1 MKRFRSTI
9 SIGLALLVIFASSS
23 FSVGLHIC
31 SGEIRNV
38 ALFGKADGCEKEKQ
52 LPPCHRHEMPAC
64 CQDQTVVHDSDEFQG
79 NAAQLDVSPST
90 QDYFIAEHIILDEIV
105 SSAAVVSPR
114 YYNYDP
120 PLRSCDLTVEHQVF
134 LI

>member
-1 MKRFRSTI
+1 MKRFRPTL

-31 SGEIRNV
+31 AGEIQNI
-38 ALFGKADGCEKEKQ
+38 ALFGKAEGCEKEKQ
-52 LPPCHRHEMPAC
+52 VPPCHRHQEPAC
-64 CQDQTVVHDSDEFQG
+64 CQDETVTHDSDEFQA
-79 NAAQLDVSPST
+79 NAAQFDVSPSAVE
-90 QDYFIAEHIILDEIV
+90 YFIPEHIILDEII
-105 SSAAVVSPR
+105 SSVTVVSPR

>member
-1 MKRFRSTI
+1 MKRFRSTL
-9 SIGLALLVIFASSS
+9 SIGLALLVLFASSS

-31 SGEIRNV
+31 SGAIQNI
-38 ALFGKADGCEKEKQ
+38 ALFGKAEGCEKEKQ
-52 LPPCHRHEMPAC
+52 LPPCHRHETPAC
-64 CQDQTVVHDSDEFQG
+64 CQDEMVVHDSDEFQANG
-79 NAAQLDVSPST
+79 AQIDVSPLT
-90 QDYFIAEHIILDEIV
+90 VAYLIADHIILDEIV
-105 SSAAVVSPR
+105 SSATVVSPR